1 MFSLH
6 CKLRACNLQN
16 STLRIA
22 YIAFVWLG
30 FTVWEIL
37 VFKAVYLKCICEIEY
52 SKSGSESQDQIWW
65 NLVIEVQQMKSDKT
79 KSGRN
84 YADNFFLW
92 VS

>member
-1 MFSLH
+1 M
-6 CKLRACNLQN
+6 
-16 STLRIA
+16 
-22 YIAFVWLG
+22 WLG

-84 YADNFFLW
+84 YADNFFCEFHNASFSTTFIVVTVVAL
-92 VS
+92 